1 MLIKVSRL
9 YPTARLPEYAY
20 PGDSGLDLFSAVD
33 LSLYP
38 GGVAFVP
45 TGIAIELP
53 PSVEAQI
60 RSRSGLALKHQV
72 VVLNS
77 PGTIDSTYRGEIAVI
92 LYNHGPD
99 TFVITSGM
107 KIAQMVICP
116 VLSVQLQESVSLSST
131 VRSDAGFG
139 STGI

>member
-116 VLSVQLQESVSLSST
+116 VLSVQLQESLSLSST

-139 STGI
+139 STG

>member
-116 VLSVQLQESVSLSST
+116 VLSVQLQESLSLSST